1 MKKTA
6 ILFLTSVMILAC
18 GVTAQKSRPSHKNQ
32 SSSQATLRLL
42 HWNIQNGMWDG
53 QNDNYD
59 RFVEY
64 VKSKDPDICVWCEAQ
79 SIWKTDSD
87 QKMAKE
93 DRYLVDNWGELAQ
106 RYGHQYW
113 GIGGYRDSY
122 PQVITSKY
130 PITYISKI
138 VGDKSDVIVS
148 HGAGWATIEV
158 NGKTINI
165 VTLHTWPQ
173 AYAFDAEDREASKKE
188 NGGDKYRAREIQ
200 YICEHTIGT
209 VENASEQLWMM
220 MGDFNSRSRV
230 DNAHYCFPDDDP
242 RFWVHDYV
250 IKNTPYVDVI
260 KEQYPDQFIP
270 TVGRKH
276 SRIDFVYCTKPLYDR
291 VTHAEIIWDDYTTPV
306 RDPQNLGNFWRP
318 SDHLPILVDFDMR

>member
-1 MKKTA
+1 MKKFTL
-6 ILFLTSVMILAC
+6 LFLASVLLLSCGITSN
-18 GVTAQKSRPSHKNQ
+18 KSRSSHKNQ
-32 SSSQATLRLL
+32 SSSQTTLRLL

-59 RFVEY
+59 RFVEF
-64 VKSKDPDICVWCEAQ
+64 VKSQDPDVCVWCEAQ

-87 QKMAKE
+87 QKMAPE
-93 DRYLVDNWGELAQ
+93 DRYLVDGWGELAL

-113 GIGGYRDSY
+113 DIGGYRDSY

-138 VGDKSDVIVS
+138 VGDESDVIVS
-148 HGAGWATIEV
+148 HGAGWATIDV
-158 NGKTINI
+158 NGKTVNI

-173 AYAFDAEDREASKKE
+173 AYAYKAEDRNASRAE
-188 NGGDKYRAREIQ
+188 NGGDKYRAREIK

-220 MGDFNSRSRV
+220 MGDFNSRSRL
-230 DNAHYCFPDDDP
+230 DNDQYGYAEDDTKLL
-242 RFWVHDYV
+242 VHNYV
-250 IKNTPYVDVI
+250 LDNTPYIDVI
-260 KEQYPDQFIP
+260 KSKHPEQFIP
-270 TVGRKH
+270 SVGAKN

-291 VTHAEIIWDDYTTPV
+291 VIAADIIWDDYTTPV
-306 RDPQNLGNFWRP
+306 RDTLSNFWRP